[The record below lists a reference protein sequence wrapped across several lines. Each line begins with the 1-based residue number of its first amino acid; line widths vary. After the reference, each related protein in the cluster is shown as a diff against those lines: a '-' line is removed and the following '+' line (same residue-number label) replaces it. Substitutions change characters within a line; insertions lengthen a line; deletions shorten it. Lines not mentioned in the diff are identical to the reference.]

1 LEEIIASGN
10 PISPNLPQSLNFP
23 QETNM
28 LILTRADVEA
38 LLTMPAAIAA
48 VEDGFR
54 WLAAGEIVLPQRVA
68 TPVTPYEGL
77 HLSMPVYVMGD
88 PGALTVKIVTV
99 FGQNPAR
106 YGLPAIQ
113 GVILLH
119 DARTGQPLALI
130 DAEHLT
136 AMRTGAAS
144 GVATN
149 YLARPD
155 ADVVTLFGAGAQAG
169 PQLEA
174 VCAVRPIRQ
183 VYVVTR
189 SGLKDADFCARMEAK
204 LGVPVTAAH
213 GVDATRT
220 AVERASI
227 ICTATNST
235 TPVFDGRWVQA
246 GAHINAVGSYTA
258 KMRELDLRIIRRS
271 RVFVDHHPAAQTEAG
286 DLLIPIANGELT
298 YDHVAGA
305 LGQLLTGEV
314 AGRRRPDEITVFK
327 SVGLAMQDAVT
338 VAKVYVE
345 ATEQGVGQRVEL

>member
-1 LEEIIASGN
+1 
-10 PISPNLPQSLNFP
+10 
-23 QETNM
+23 M

-38 LLTMPAAIAA
+38 LLTMTTAIDA
-48 VEDGFR
+48 VEEGFR
-54 WLAAGEIVLPQRVA
+54 RLAAGEVVLPQRVA
-68 TPVTPYEGL
+68 TNVAPHEGL
-77 HLSMPVYVMGD
+77 HLSMPVFVRGE
-88 PGALTVKIVTV
+88 PGTLTVKIVTV
-99 FGQNPAR
+99 YGRNPAR
-106 YGLPAIQ
+106 YGLPMIQ

-119 DARTGQPLALI
+119 DAQTGQPLALI

-144 GVATN
+144 GVATH

-155 ADVVTLFGAGAQAG
+155 AAVVTLFGAGAQAG

-183 VYVVTR
+183 AYVVTR
-189 SGLKDADFCARMEAK
+189 SGVKDANFCARMEAK
-204 LGVPVTAAH
+204 LGIPVTAVK

-220 AVERASI
+220 AVKQASI
-227 ICTATNST
+227 ICTATNAT
-235 TPVFDGRWVQA
+235 RAVFDGRWVQP
-246 GAHINAVGSYTA
+246 GTHTNAVGSYTA
-258 KMRELDLRIIRRS
+258 KMRELDSHLIRRS

-305 LGQLLTGEV
+305 LGELLNGQV
-314 AGRRRPDEITVFK
+314 VGRRRPDEITLFK

-338 VAKVYVE
+338 VAKVYARAV
-345 ATEQGVGQRVEL
+345 EQGVGQLVEL